1 MTEDSNAA
9 PVVVLNSF
17 PVARD
22 TDPTK
27 LAGAIAKSFAD
38 KRDVMISAIGPAAT
52 HKMVLAGCIL
62 TKWGNL
68 ALASLS
74 YEETDSGTKIVMSY
88 KAQQA

>member
-1 MTEDSNAA
+1 MPEDSNTQ
-9 PVVVLNSF
+9 VVSLNSF
-17 PVARD
+17 PVSRD
-22 TDPTK
+22 TDPKK

-38 KRDVMISAIGPAAT
+38 GRDVTISAIGPAAT
-52 HKMVLAGCIL
+52 HRMVLAGCVL
-62 TKWGNL
+62 TEWGNR